1 MAIIMPD
8 ERYFNT
14 LHFLGIPSLK
24 DHHEHL
30 VCEKLFK
37 SVVSDPNKRIHYLL
51 PDRNERSYNLRPER
65 IFNIPMSH
73 TNRVENFFI
82 YAMCNKANSG

>member
-8 ERYFNT
+8 ESYFNT

-30 VCEKLFK
+30 CEKLFK
-37 SVVSDPNKRIHYLL
+37 SVVSDPNNRIHYLL
-51 PDRNERSYNLRPER
+51 PDRNELSYNL
-65 IFNIPMSH
+65 SH
-73 TNRVENFFI
+73 TNIVSI
-82 YAMCNKANSG
+82 